1 VSINQLAPTRR
12 KLGWG
17 WYLAGS
23 LRLVWESRLRRDRL
37 AKWLGEIFCEVT
49 MIDRVVIVRVHDHLL
64 SLPFTSIDEILG
76 IDRVVSLD
84 DLPEDAAP
92 KGADNP
98 RWVYTRGDWLPVELI
113 LPASVVTERS
123 QIVIV
128 RRENVAGAYM
138 VDQVLGIES
147 PGGLLPFPEVA
158 VPFTNIPIAGVR
170 LWKSQPVLELDLS
183 RLISLDLGDR

>member
-1 VSINQLAPTRR
+1 
-12 KLGWG
+12 
-17 WYLAGS
+17 
-23 LRLVWESRLRRDRL
+23 
-37 AKWLGEIFCEVT
+37 

-76 IDRVVSLD
+76 IDRVVSLA
-84 DLPEDAAP
+84 DLPEDAVP

-98 RWVYTRGDWLPVELI
+98 RWVYTRGDWLPVEPI